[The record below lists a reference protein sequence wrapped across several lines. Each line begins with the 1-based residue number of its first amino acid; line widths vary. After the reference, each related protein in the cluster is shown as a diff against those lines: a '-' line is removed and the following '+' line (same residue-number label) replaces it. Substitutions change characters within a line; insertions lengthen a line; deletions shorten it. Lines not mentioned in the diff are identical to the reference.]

1 MIALYTDVLVV
12 EVSKYKLIVFI
23 SWNWCYKS
31 NEIIKLKI
39 KEMNLTQVQ
48 MAEYLGVTTTV
59 VNKWE
64 NVKYRMDR
72 NL

>member
-1 MIALYTDVLVV
+1 MKI
-12 EVSKYKLIVFI
+12 
-23 SWNWCYKS
+23 